1 MSHYQN
7 VNSILL
13 VIRHKRAYKFVS
25 IETFEEVVKFSLNI
39 PEVNFVVAT
48 KFNQD
53 LLEKIF
59 GKHWQMR

>member
-1 MSHYQN
+1 
-7 VNSILL
+7 
-13 VIRHKRAYKFVS
+13 VS